1 MFETTLTLPRTSVL
15 TEPLGS
21 AGAGPGPS
29 TSTAAVAVQTSKR
42 RRRRRNKRRRKSSLS
57 SSTDAPSSRTYDPVM
72 TGSQLR
78 SAAVASVGGGSV
90 GTAGP
95 VRRGRRRSGVSSS
108 SSAAAAAAAAAE
120 EEAEEAE
127 AEAEAAR
134 QEEAAEILSG
144 NSSPSMFV
152 DPQDFFETL
161 D

>member
-21 AGAGPGPS
+21 AGTGTGPS

-72 TGSQLR
+72 TGSTLR
-78 SAAVASVGGGSV
+78 SAGGASVGSSV
-90 GTAGP
+90 GTGP

-120 EEAEEAE
+120 EEAEEAD
-127 AEAEAAR
+127 AVR